1 MLSRRT
7 LLVTS
12 GGLLLAGC
20 HGDRRKRIAVI
31 PKSTQSIFWISV
43 HEGAEQAAKEFNVEA
58 LWNGAPSETD
68 IARQIQIVES
78 MIAQH
83 VDGIAIAA
91 AQKQALV
98 SVVERAIA
106 SGIPVTVF
114 DSGVD
119 VTDYTAYVAT
129 DNVEAGRLGARTLA
143 GMLNGKGIVA
153 MVSHAP
159 GSASTTDRENGF
171 REVIG
176 KDFPGIKIIGEQFGM
191 SDPSKSRAA
200 AENLLTAHTDINGMF
215 ASSEPSTL
223 GAALA
228 IGSRGLSDKVS
239 LVGFDAS
246 DALITD
252 LRGGAIKALIVQ
264 DPQKMGYEAVRTVV
278 QKLRGETPQKR
289 LDLAA
294 VAVTKADLDKPDI
307 RKLLNLKS

>member
-1 MLSRRT
+1 MLSRREFSVT
-7 LLVTS
+7 LTGAV
-12 GGLLLAGC
+12 LASC
-20 HGDRRKRIAVI
+20 RGDRRKRIAVI
-31 PKSTQSIFWISV
+31 PKSTQSIFWIAV
-43 HEGAEQAAKEFNVEA
+43 HEGADRAAKEFNVDV
-58 LWNGAPSETD
+58 LWNGAPAETD

-78 MIAQH
+78 MVAQR

-98 SVVERAIA
+98 SSVERAIA

-114 DSGVD
+114 DSGLD
-119 VTDYTAYVAT
+119 IDDYTAYVAT
-129 DNVEAGRLGARTLA
+129 DNVEGGRLAARTLA
-143 GMLNGKGIVA
+143 DLLQGKGVVA

-159 GSASTTDRENGF
+159 GSASTMDRENGF
-171 REVIG
+171 REVIT
-176 KDFPGIKIIGEQFGM
+176 KNYPAIKIIGEQFGM

-200 AENLLTAHTDINGMF
+200 AENLLTAHSDINGIF

-228 IGSRGLSDKVS
+228 ISSRGLNDKVT

-246 DALITD
+246 DALIND

-264 DPQKMGYEAVRTVV
+264 DPHKMGYEAVRTVV

-294 VAVTKADLDKPDI
+294 VAVRKQDLDKPEI
-307 RKLLNLKS
+307 RQLLSLS

>member
-1 MLSRRT
+1 VLSRRALSVALSGA
-7 LLVTS
+7 LLS
-12 GGLLLAGC
+12 SC
-20 HGDRRKRIAVI
+20 HRDRRKRIAVI
-31 PKSTQSIFWISV
+31 PKSTQSIYWISV
-43 HEGAEQAAKEFNVEA
+43 HEGADQAAKEFNVEV
-58 LWNGAPSETD
+58 LWNGAPAETD

-78 MIAQH
+78 MVAQR

-98 SVVERAIA
+98 SSVERAIA
-106 SGIPVTVF
+106 TGIPVTVF
-114 DSGVD
+114 DSGLD
-119 VTDYTAYVAT
+119 IDDYTAYVAT
-129 DNVEAGRLGARTLA
+129 DNAEAGRLGARTLA
-143 GMLNGKGIVA
+143 DLLQGKGVVA

-159 GSASTTDRENGF
+159 GSASTMDRENGF
-171 REVIG
+171 REVITR
-176 KDFPGIKIIGEQFGM
+176 DYPGIRIVGEQFGM

-200 AENLLTAHTDINGMF
+200 AENLLTAHSEINGIF

-228 IGSRGLSDKVS
+228 ISSRGLNDKVT

-246 DALITD
+246 DALIND

-264 DPQKMGYEAVRTVV
+264 DPHKMGYEAVRTVV

-294 VAVTKADLDKPDI
+294 VAVRKQDLDKPEI
-307 RKLLNLKS
+307 RKLLSLS